1 MIKKQILSYTV
12 FLVSLCLAGCFYRP
26 NAQRSSLVTPTES
39 NLIVVGYAQVGAE
52 SDWRVANTQSFK
64 STFTEEN
71 GLELIFID
79 AQQKPENQI
88 KALRNFIQQE
98 VDYIVLAPIVESGW
112 DSVLK
117 EVKEA
122 GIPLILSDRMV
133 NVEDDSLYVSWVGGN
148 FVKEGEDSVEWLHN
162 YLKEIGRDK
171 EIINIVEMQGTLG
184 STAEIGRTE
193 GIEKK
198 IAEYPNFRLL
208 EKQTG
213 DFVQSMGQEVMEGFL
228 KKYDDIDVLI
238 AQNDNMAFGAI
249 DAIEA
254 AGLVPGKDII
264 IISIDA
270 VKAALEEIV
279 AGRIN
284 ASIECNP
291 LHGPRVAE
299 IIRKLEAG
307 EPVEKKI
314 YVNEEIF
321 DIKNAAERLPTRE
334 Y

>member
-1 MIKKQILSYTV
+1 
-12 FLVSLCLAGCFYRP
+12 
-26 NAQRSSLVTPTES
+26 
-39 NLIVVGYAQVGAE
+39 
-52 SDWRVANTQSFK
+52 
-64 STFTEEN
+64 
-71 GLELIFID
+71 
-79 AQQKPENQI
+79 
-88 KALRNFIQQE
+88 
-98 VDYIVLAPIVESGW
+98 
-112 DSVLK
+112 
-117 EVKEA
+117 
-122 GIPLILSDRMV
+122 MV